1 MIKKYDILIF
11 VETKTDEFDEIN
23 LPGGYSYHV
32 KHRKKIIRKSGGIII
47 IYRDTISKCLTFPTS
62 NSEFVQWVVI
72 YKLLIGCVLSHQK
85 TENIRQIVHLTKLKM
100 K

>member
-32 KHRKKIIRKSGGIII
+32 KHRKKFKRKSGGIII
-47 IYRDTISKCLTFPTS
+47 IFKMFNFSYL
-62 NSEFVQWVVI
+62 
-72 YKLLIGCVLSHQK
+72 KLRICSVG
-85 TENIRQIVHLTKLKM
+85 
-100 K
+100 

>member
-32 KHRKKIIRKSGGIII
+32 KHR
-47 IYRDTISKCLTFPTS
+47 TF
-62 NSEFVQWVVI
+62 
-72 YKLLIGCVLSHQK
+72 
-85 TENIRQIVHLTKLKM
+85 LKGNQLV
-100 K
+100 